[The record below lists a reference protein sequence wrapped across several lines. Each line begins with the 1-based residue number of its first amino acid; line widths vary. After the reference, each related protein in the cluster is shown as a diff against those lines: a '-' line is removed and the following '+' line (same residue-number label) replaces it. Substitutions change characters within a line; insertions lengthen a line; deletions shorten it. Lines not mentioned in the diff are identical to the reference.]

1 MSSNDHTYETTAP
14 WTDANADAA
23 FAQSFAAPGADV
35 DADEFIAS
43 NDDGIAAPG
52 TDIDADEFIASDD
65 IGT

>member
-35 DADEFIAS
+35 DADELVVPMLTS
-43 NDDGIAAPG
+43 HH
-52 TDIDADEFIASDD
+52 
-65 IGT
+65 

>member
-35 DADEFIAS
+35 DADEFI
-43 NDDGIAAPG
+43 DDGIAAPG